1 MFALTNPLLLMM
13 SGPGRSHSYHQATIA
28 QSDLCGFTQL
38 ASDRT
43 PEEVVEFV
51 KDLFGR
57 FDILTDRFNVYKV
70 ETVGDAYIA
79 GMAEPPLTAKQS
91 PIEVVKFGM
100 AMIEATARWAENL
113 GVQELAKCIH
123 RFPAAMFAWQVVYN
137 GQSVFHEKPVF
148 ICFPENVRL
157 HWSTTLPIAAADLTE
172 DDNLEIMVQ
181 MSENPMLSLI
191 LYYFSADLKTT
202 VAVEDWGAGLICDQ
216 EEIELS
222 VTCRVGVHHGQCV
235 GGVVGKGMQRYHLF
249 GNFMSQLDTLEATS
263 REGITQISSA
273 CKDLRRLIDPD
284 AIVMERLG
292 RKATSEAAFETLLK
306 DELRCWGVSF
316 GAIERSDPKLTTSK
330 GEEHDYEE
338 VLDV

>member
-113 GVQELAKCIH
+113 GVQ
-123 RFPAAMFAWQVVYN
+123 
-137 GQSVFHEKPVF
+137 
-148 ICFPENVRL
+148 
-157 HWSTTLPIAAADLTE
+157 
-172 DDNLEIMVQ
+172 
-181 MSENPMLSLI
+181 
-191 LYYFSADLKTT
+191 
-202 VAVEDWGAGLICDQ
+202 
-216 EEIELS
+216 